1 MQQVVSDTQVVHL
14 RDDALTEVAA
24 IIHELAPQRVFF
36 VVDEQAYVCSGARP
50 ILSPWLKSAELT
62 VFCDFQPNPKLE
74 DVHAGVDLFRSV
86 DPDLVVALGG
96 GTAIDLAKMIVTF
109 ASSQSDTRELAIGL
123 APITGRN
130 VPLVVIPTTAGTG
143 SEATHF
149 AVVYVDGQKYS
160 VADPCLLPDYVL
172 IDPKLTYS
180 LPASMT
186 SSTGLDAF
194 CQAIESIWA
203 VQATDESFEY
213 ATAAVRLCLKHLLP
227 AVHNP
232 TSEARLGMC
241 RASHLAGK
249 AINISKT
256 TLPHAM
262 SYAVTS
268 TYRIPHGQA
277 VALTLTSALA
287 FNAGITQSDCND
299 PRGVK
304 HVRNRLHWIQQL
316 FGTNSIEATCSEI
329 RQFIAA
335 TGNAACLTDAGIHDP
350 AELRQVAE
358 QVNAVRL
365 ANNPRSATQVD
376 LVRLLSE

>member
-1 MQQVVSDTQVVHL
+1 MQQLTSNSQVVHI
-14 RDDALTEVAA
+14 RDDALTEVAT
-24 IIHELAPQRVFF
+24 IWDELAPERVFF
-36 VVDEQAYVCSGARP
+36 VVDERAYANSGARS
-50 ILSPWLKSAELT
+50 IMSPWLKSINLT
-62 VFCDFQPNPKLE
+62 TFSGFEPNPKLE
-74 DVHAGVDLFRSV
+74 DVQAGVDLFRSA

-96 GTAIDLAKMIVTF
+96 GTAIDLAKMIATF
-109 ASSQSDTRELAIGL
+109 ASSQANLRELATGL
-123 APITGRN
+123 APITGRS

-160 VADPCLLPDYVL
+160 VADSCMLPDYVL

-203 VQATDESFEY
+203 VQSTDQSFEY

-232 TSEARLGMC
+232 TAKARLGMC

-256 TLPHAM
+256 TLPHAI
-262 SYAVTS
+262 SYAITS

-277 VALTLTSALA
+277 VALTLSSALA
-287 FNAGITQSDCND
+287 FNAGVTQNDCND

-304 HVRNRLHWIQQL
+304 HVIDRLHWIQHL
-316 FGTNSIEATCSEI
+316 LGTSSIDAACAEL
-329 RQFIAA
+329 RHFIAA
-335 TGNAACLTDAGIHDP
+335 TGNAASLIDAGIRNHL
-350 AELRQVAE
+350 ELQRIAE

-365 ANNPRSATQVD
+365 ANNPRTGTQAD
-376 LVRLLSE
+376 LVHILSE